1 MAIWIDRPSP
11 NDGVVPYEVVAAA
24 AGASPDGP
32 ARGTVERD
40 CLAIEVNVPP
50 AWMQRQDGQVAAT
63 AWAAQVDG
71 SVLVA
76 DPDLAV
82 LDCVQ
87 VGQ

>member
-1 MAIWIDRPSP
+1 MAVRIDGPCP
-11 NDGVVPYEVVAAA
+11 NDSVVPYEVVAAT
-24 AGASPDGP
+24 AGTSPDGP

-40 CLAIEVNVPP
+40 GLAIEMNVPP
-50 AWMQRQDGQVAAT
+50 ARMQRQDGQASAT

-71 SVLVA
+71 SVLGA